1 MHIDFLINIFKKNL
15 KKNSIVWKDNTFSYG
30 WLLKEYELWINTLSD
45 LKLKNGSTVVIESE
59 ISPRSLA
66 LLLALIENNCIVIPL
81 TDSVRNKK
89 NEFFDI
95 SSAEFTFKFDKNDNY
110 EFREI
115 SQKKDNDLYQILR
128 SNKSPGLVLFSS
140 GSEGESKAAVHD
152 FTKILKKYKTPRK
165 DLKTLIFFLFD
176 HIGGIDTLFYTLS
189 NGSTVIPVIDRS
201 PESICKLIEKHKIE
215 VLPVSPT
222 FLNLLFISEYY
233 KNYDLSSLKYVT
245 YGTEVMP
252 KYTLDKCSE
261 VFNDVIIMQKFGT
274 TEVGTL
280 RSKSKN
286 SNSTWVK
293 IGGEGYKTRINNG
306 MLEIKAESAMLGYLN
321 APSPFTDDGW
331 FMTGDQ
337 VEVNGEYIKILGR
350 KSELINVGGEKVYPS
365 EVENIIEQI
374 KGINEVIVYG
384 EKNPIM
390 GHIVCCDVNI
400 ETGFNFNQVKKEI
413 KSKCSEKLQAYKIP
427 MKINLSDKK
436 FHSSRFKKMR
446 SIQND

>member
-1 MHIDFLINIFKKNL
+1 MHIDFLLDIFKKNL
-15 KKNSIVWKDNTFSYG
+15 EKNSIVWKNNTFSYR
-30 WLLKEYELWINTLSD
+30 WLLKEYELWIDTINN
-45 LKLKNGSTVVIESE
+45 LKLKNGTTVVIESE

-81 TDSVRNKK
+81 TDSVKNKK
-89 NEFFDI
+89 NEFFEI
-95 SSAEFTFKFDKNDNY
+95 ACAEFTFKFDKNDEY
-110 EFREI
+110 EFRKI
-115 SQKKDNDLYQILR
+115 SQKKDNELYQILKL
-128 SNKSPGLVLFSS
+128 NKSPGLVLFSS

-189 NGSTVIPVIDRS
+189 NASTVIPVVDRS
-201 PESICKLIEKHKIE
+201 PESVCKLIEKYKIE

-222 FLNLLFISEYY
+222 FLNLLFISEHY

-252 KYTLDKCSE
+252 KYTLDKCRE
-261 VFNDVIIMQKFGT
+261 VFDDAIIMQKFGT

-280 RSKSKN
+280 RSKSKS

-293 IGGEGYKTRINNG
+293 IGGEGYKIRINNG

-321 APSPFTDDGW
+321 APSPFTSDGW
-331 FMTGDQ
+331 FITGDQ
-337 VEVNGEYIKILGR
+337 VEVDGEYIKILGR

-374 KGINEVIVYG
+374 KGVNEVIVYG

-390 GHIVCCDVNI
+390 GNIVCCDINI
-400 ETGFNFNQVKKEI
+400 KKGYDFNNIKKEI
-413 KSKCSEKLQAYKIP
+413 KSNCAQKLQAYKIP

-436 FHSSRFKKMR
+436 FYSSRFKKMR
-446 SIQND
+446 SLRND